1 MINKQKFCIANWK
14 MNFNNTDASNYLKV
28 FNKYDLDDPNI
39 VTVICPSF
47 TSMNLFENQKAYLYK
62 LGSQNVSSYD
72 KGSYTGNVSANMLEN
87 INCNYVIVG
96 HSERRIHFNENNDDV
111 KLKFDLVYKSSMTP
125 ILCIG
130 ENLQERESSVYEK
143 VLNKQIN
150 SVLGTYAEFKKD
162 LIIAYE
168 PIWAI
173 GTGRSAS
180 LSTIE
185 KTHAIIKNII
195 KNYTLN
201 NCNIYI
207 LYGGSVNEKNASEIG
222 KISDVDGFLIGTSSL
237 YPEIFYN
244 IYNSLKGE

>member
-1 MINKQKFCIANWK
+1 
-14 MNFNNTDASNYLKV
+14 
-28 FNKYDLDDPNI
+28 KYELNDPNI
-39 VTVICPSF
+39 ETVICPSF
-47 TSMNLFENQKAYLYK
+47 TSMNLFENQNNHLYK
-62 LGSQNVSSYD
+62 LGAQNVSSYK
-72 KGSYTGNVSANMLEN
+72 KGSYTGNVSTSMLEN

-96 HSERRIHFNENNDDV
+96 HSERRLYFNESNEDI
-111 KLKFDLVYKSSMTP
+111 KLKFDLVYKSSMIP

-150 SVLGTYAEFKKD
+150 SVLGSHTKFNKD

-168 PIWAI
+168 PVWAI
-173 GTGRSAS
+173 GTGKSAS
-180 LSTIE
+180 LSVIE
-185 KTHAIIKNII
+185 KTHAVVKNII

-207 LYGGSVNEKNASEIG
+207 LYGGSVNDKNASEIARLNN
-222 KISDVDGFLIGTSSL
+222 VDGFLIGTSSL